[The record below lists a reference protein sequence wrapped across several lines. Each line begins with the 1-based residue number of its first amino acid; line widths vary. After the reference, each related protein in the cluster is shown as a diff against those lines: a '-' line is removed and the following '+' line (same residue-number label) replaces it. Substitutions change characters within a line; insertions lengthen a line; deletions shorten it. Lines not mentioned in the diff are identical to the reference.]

1 MYIYIYIYLFIYSF
15 IYLLYSK
22 SYTSCFEDSIFIV
35 KHKHEHI
42 YLKTKGE
49 AVQTQ
54 TYIDKAQTYWRNSLN
69 LGQSWLSPQ
78 GTSFQ

>member
-1 MYIYIYIYLFIYSF
+1 MLECTVFRSLHSIRIYLFIHLFIYVF

-22 SYTSCFEDSIFIV
+22 SYTSCFEDRIFIV
-35 KHKHEHI
+35 KHKHEQS

-54 TYIDKAQTYWRNSLN
+54 TYIDKVQTY
-69 LGQSWLSPQ
+69 
-78 GTSFQ
+78 